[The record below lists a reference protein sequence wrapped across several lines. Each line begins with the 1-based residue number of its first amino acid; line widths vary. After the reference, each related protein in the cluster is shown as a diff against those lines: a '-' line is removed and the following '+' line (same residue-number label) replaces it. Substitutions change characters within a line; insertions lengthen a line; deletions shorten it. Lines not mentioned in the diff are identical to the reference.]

1 MSDTQ
6 AVAAGAQPR
15 VPVRTR
21 PGALA
26 RAWQWLR
33 ANAIKIYVGLAT
45 AYLLLPIAVIIAFS
59 FNKPTGRYNLTWG
72 GFSLDAW
79 AHAFG
84 VSALTDALIASLE
97 LAAITA
103 VVATALG
110 TGMALALVRHR
121 FFGRRAANLLVVVP
135 MTSPEIVIGAALLS
149 FFLILGVTLGFAT
162 LAIAHIMF
170 SISFTTIVVRSRL
183 IGFDR
188 NLEDAA
194 HDLGAGPMA
203 TFRLVTLPLILPA
216 IAGAAFLAFVLSL
229 DDFVV
234 SNFNSGTTVTF
245 PLYVFGASQRGI
257 PIQVNV
263 IATMLFVSTV
273 LVGILMVWR
282 SGRQARRAEA
292 TRVSR
297 SPG

>member
-1 MSDTQ
+1 MSETQ
-6 AVAAGAQPR
+6 AVAAGTQAR
-15 VPVRTR
+15 VSARTGL
-21 PGALA
+21 GALA
-26 RAWQWLR
+26 RAWRWLR

-59 FNKPTGRYNLTWG
+59 FNKPVGRYNLTWG

-121 FFGRRAANLLVVVP
+121 FFGRQAANLLVIVP
-135 MTSPEIVIGAALLS
+135 ITSSEIVIGAALLS
-149 FFLILGVTLGFAT
+149 FFLILGVTLGFET
-162 LAIAHIMF
+162 LALAHIMF

-194 HDLGAGPMA
+194 RDLGAGPLA

-234 SNFNSGTTVTF
+234 SNFNSGTTLTF

-282 SGRQARRAEA
+282 SGRQARQAQPAPRL
-292 TRVSR
+292 
-297 SPG
+297 